1 MFFSKSDFYNKKI
14 VWITGASSGIGE
26 ALVYELDE
34 QGASIIISAR
44 RANELERV
52 RKHCK
57 NPHNITIVPLDVTSV
72 MDVYKAADKM
82 VTKFGKID
90 IAILNAGI
98 SQRSLVKDT
107 LLPVEKKIMNVNFFG
122 ATTLTKALLPSMIQ
136 HQLGHFVV
144 ISSLVGKFG
153 IALRSSYA
161 ASKHALH
168 GYYDALRGELHQHHI
183 KVTLVCPGYIKTNIS
198 INAMT
203 AEGKKHNKMDATQQR
218 GWTPQR
224 AAKRILSAVQRGKRE
239 IYFGG
244 YEVIGV
250 YIKRFFPGLF
260 AKTIARQKTTKI

>member
-1 MFFSKSDFYNKKI
+1 MFSSKSDYYKNKT

-26 ALVYELDE
+26 ALAYELVAQD
-34 QGASIIISAR
+34 AHVIISAR
-44 RANELERV
+44 RKTELERV
-52 RKHCK
+52 RNNSKQPDK
-57 NPHNITIVPLDVTSV
+57 ITIIPLDVTNV
-72 MDVYKAADKM
+72 MEVFKAAKEM
-82 VTKFGKID
+82 TTKFGKID
-90 IAILNAGI
+90 IVILNAGI
-98 SQRSLVKDT
+98 SQRSLAQDT
-107 LLPVEKKIMNVNFFG
+107 LLPVEKKIMEVNFFG

-168 GYYDALRGELHQHHI
+168 GYYDALRGELHEHHI

-203 AEGKKHNKMDATQQR
+203 ANGEKHNKMDKTQEK

-224 AAKRILSAVQRGKRE
+224 AALRILSAVSKGKRE

-244 YEVIGV
+244 KEVVGV
-250 YIKRFFPGLF
+250 YLKRFFPGLF
-260 AKTIARQKTTKI
+260 AKYIARRKTTKI